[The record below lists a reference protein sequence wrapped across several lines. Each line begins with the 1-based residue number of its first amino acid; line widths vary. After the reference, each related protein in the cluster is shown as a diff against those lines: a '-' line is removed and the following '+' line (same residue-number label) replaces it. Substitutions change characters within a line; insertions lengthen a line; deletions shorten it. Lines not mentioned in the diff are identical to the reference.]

1 MPISLRAVR
10 RSVALQILALVAA
23 VGLAGVD
30 LFAQAS
36 VRSTNRS
43 AEGRVTTSRA
53 TSGNSSTRT
62 TQAQG
67 RRGRSATGTR
77 TVSRD
82 GDTVTVDSN
91 VTTGQGATV
100 SSQKEIEVDNGRVE
114 SVERSVTTTDRYG
127 RTGHWEGEA
136 EREGR
141 GWEFEGEGTTRT
153 GRDVEVEGYGAR
165 GYYGSGVVADVE
177 GGRYGDRTVVAG
189 RSYGGPAYVR
199 TLPYGAR
206 QVNYWGRPYYHHGG
220 VYYRPYP
227 VHGVVIH
234 VHTPPPYFV
243 YYPSPPVGAIVLTVA
258 GLSLLYADGAYYK
271 KTTASGT
278 TQYQVV
284 PAPAGASIPVA
295 ALPADCA
302 TITVGGGQTYFLY
315 GNTFYR
321 SVVSNGQKTFVAVTK
336 PAGIITVKALPP
348 EFDAVPVGSL
358 TYFVA
363 NGRHYVPYLDP
374 SGEEFYLVVN
384 PPKVA
389 TPAAAP
395 APTPKP
401 QTVATAAPSN
411 AVAPVK
417 IALTLNAGT
426 AIPTIVTSEI
436 SSGKAKTGDR
446 FQGYLQND
454 LVAEGRLIA
463 PKGTRAYGRVVEATA
478 GSGLGKDPVLT
489 LELTDLE
496 VGGQVYAIATN
507 QIRLTAEGKK
517 PGKKILGGAALGAGI
532 GAIVDGGD
540 GAAVGAVVGA
550 AGGTAAAAASG
561 GNQVSVSAGG
571 ALDFQF
577 MRPFTVAVLMAS
589 GVQAE

>member
-1 MPISLRAVR
+1 MTISLREVR
-10 RSVALQILALVAA
+10 RSVALQVLALVAA
-23 VGLAGVD
+23 AGVAHVD
-30 LFAQAS
+30 LLAQAS

-43 AEGRVTTSRA
+43 TEGKATTSR
-53 TSGNSSTRT
+53 TRSGDASTR
-62 TQAQG
+62 
-67 RRGRSATGTR
+67 
-77 TVSRD
+77 
-82 GDTVTVDSN
+82 
-91 VTTGQGATV
+91 
-100 SSQKEIEVDNGRVE
+100 
-114 SVERSVTTTDRYG
+114 
-127 RTGHWEGEA
+127 
-136 EREGR
+136 
-141 GWEFEGEGTTRT
+141 TTRT
-153 GRDVEVEGYGAR
+153 GRNVEVQGYGAR
-165 GYYGSGVVADVE
+165 GQYGTGVVANVE

-189 RSYGGPAYVR
+189 RAYRGPAYVS
-199 TLPYGAR
+199 TLPAGAR

-227 VHGVVIH
+227 VRGVVIH

-243 YYPSPPVGAIVLTVA
+243 YYPSPPVGAILLTVA

-284 PAPAGASIPVA
+284 PAPAGASIPSA

-302 TITVGGGQTYFLY
+302 TVTVGGGATYFLY

-321 SVVSNGQKTFVAVTK
+321 SVVTNGQQTFVAVTK

-348 EFDAVPVGSL
+348 EFDAVPVGSV

-363 NGRHYVPYLDP
+363 NGRHYVPYLDL
-374 SGEEFYLVVN
+374 SGEEYYLVVN
-384 PPKVA
+384 APRVA
-389 TPAAAP
+389 TPTP
-395 APTPKP
+395 APTPAATSQP
-401 QTVATAAPSN
+401 VTVAAPVN
-411 AVAPVK
+411 VVAPVA
-417 IALTLNAGT
+417 IALTLAAGT
-426 AIPTIVTSEI
+426 AIPVIVTAEI
-436 SSGKAKTGDR
+436 SSGKAETGER
-446 FQGYLQND
+446 FQAYLQND
-454 LVAEGRLIA
+454 LVADGRLIVA
-463 PKGTRAYGRVVEATA
+463 KGTRAYGRVVEAKA
-478 GSGLGKDPVLT
+478 GSGLGRDPVLA

-561 GNQVSVSAGG
+561 GKQVSVSAGG

-577 MRPFTVAVLMAS
+577 TRPLTVAVLTAS